1 MKSDL
6 QTVKTNG
13 LNFKISYKI
22 YFTLFKEAVSLAN
35 TKMKEVLEKGKGVL
49 HLAPTWVPRGFN
61 EPGKRLRLHPDDYFA
76 FGMDRGG
83 ICERWLGS
91 VTVAL
96 NGPKTGPTE
105 GMSFVLA
112 DESGEEKILFAD
124 MVKELGSEIIGS
136 DLQNKYGTWPTFA
149 KLYDY
154 DKPLFH
160 HLHLTEEK
168 AAKIGK
174 HGKPEA
180 YYFPI
185 QYNQY
190 MGRFPLTYFGFDPST
205 TKEQVKEC
213 IREYDNKDNRI
224 TELSRAYRIQLG
236 TGWYTPAGVIHA
248 PASVVT
254 YEPQWNS
261 DVNTIME
268 NVTHGEVNPHNLLT
282 DCAPAEEK
290 DDIEAL
296 FSQIDWDEST
306 RSDYKETYFRAPK
319 PLPATQKGLS
329 EQWVA
334 YANEWV
340 AAKEVIVAP
349 NAEITLYD
357 QACYCA
363 LITQGH
369 GTFGVFECEAP
380 GLLHVDQLSGD
391 EFFVAE
397 TAAKSGIKVK
407 NTSSYEPLII
417 LQNFA
422 NNNPEVPATI

>member
-1 MKSDL
+1 MSS
-6 QTVKTNG
+6 Q
-13 LNFKISYKI
+13 KIKDVFNS
-22 YFTLFKEAVSLAN
+22 
-35 TKMKEVLEKGKGVL
+35 GKGVL
-49 HLAPTWVPRGFN
+49 QLTPTWVPRGFN

-76 FGMDRGG
+76 LGMDRGG

-112 DESGEEKILFAD
+112 DAGSGEKLLFAD
-124 MVKELGSEIIGS
+124 VVDELGAALIGEG
-136 DLQNKYGTWPTFA
+136 LKEKYGTWPTFA

-168 AAKIGK
+168 ANKIGR

-185 QYNQY
+185 QYNAY
-190 MGRFPLTYFGFDPST
+190 LGRFPVTYFGFDPAT
-205 TKEQVKEC
+205 TKEQVMEC
-213 IREYDNKDNRI
+213 IRNYNTVDTRI

-268 NVTHGEVNPHNLLT
+268 NVTMGEVNPENLLT
-282 DCAPAEEK
+282 DCQPPEEK
-290 DDIEAL
+290 GDADAL
-296 FSQIDWDEST
+296 FAQIDWEEST
-306 RSDYKETYFRAPK
+306 RPDYKQTYFRAPK
-319 PLPATQKGLS
+319 ALPEKQKGLC
-329 EQWVA
+329 EKWVA
-334 YANEWV
+334 YANEWI
-340 AAKEVIVAP
+340 AAKEVTVAP
-349 NAEITLYD
+349 GASASLTDE
-357 QACYCA
+357 ACYCA
-363 LITQGH
+363 LVVQGH
-369 GTFGVFECEAP
+369 GSFGGFACEAP
-380 GLLHVDQLSGD
+380 GVLRFDDISGD
-391 EFFVAE
+391 EFFVSEA
-397 TAAKSGIKVK
+397 AAKKGIAIV
-407 NTSSYEPLII
+407 NNSPYEPLVI

-422 NNNPEVPATI
+422 NNNPAVPKTV